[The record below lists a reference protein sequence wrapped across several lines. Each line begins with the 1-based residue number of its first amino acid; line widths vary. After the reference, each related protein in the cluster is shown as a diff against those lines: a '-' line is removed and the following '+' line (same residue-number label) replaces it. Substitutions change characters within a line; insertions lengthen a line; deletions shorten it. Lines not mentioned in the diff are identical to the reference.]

1 MGIVGNKWLFDG
13 GAEELGTLPIAASSS
28 GTTGQIKYWDGSAW
42 TAKPLKVWT
51 GSAWVTKPLKRWDG
65 ASWVVTN
72 Y

>member
-1 MGIVGNKWLFDG
+1 MAIAGNRTWFDG
-13 GAEELGTLPIAASSS
+13 AAEELGLLGAATTSS
-28 GTTGQIKYWDGSAW
+28 TTGQIKYWDGSAW